1 MIAAQIRL
9 PSDLTHHT
17 GGSVGE
23 ERSGRGIAQPKD
35 RAGRETALRLPVHGG
50 GVNPRLPMAGRHSK
64 RRLTE
69 APHATSSFLEFL
81 AYLAKTAKM

>member
-35 RAGRETALRLPVHGG
+35 RVVREQAGKLRYGFPC
-50 GVNPRLPMAGRHSK
+50 
-64 RRLTE
+64 T
-69 APHATSSFLEFL
+69 
-81 AYLAKTAKM
+81 